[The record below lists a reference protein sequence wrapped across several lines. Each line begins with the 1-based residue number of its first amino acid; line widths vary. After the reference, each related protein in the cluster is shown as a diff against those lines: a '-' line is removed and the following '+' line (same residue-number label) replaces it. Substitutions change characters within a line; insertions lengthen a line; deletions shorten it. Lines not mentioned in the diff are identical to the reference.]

1 MQRAPIS
8 ADKVVVWLCDLPS
21 ASFFRLRCLCK
32 VRRHRNRR
40 FDVSGTNHAAGQ
52 EESSGTHENNA
63 IASHCLA
70 PFAFLAT
77 SCTAAPFASESDGF
91 TITVSRPDS
100 PEITSTV
107 LPYRG
112 CVIFADLAHHYA
124 EHELV
129 EPTESI
135 HPK

>member
-21 ASFFRLRCLCK
+21 VSFFRLRCLCK

-52 EESSGTHENNA
+52 EESNGTQENNA

-70 PFAFLAT
+70 PLAFLAT
-77 SCTAAPFASESDGF
+77 SCTPPPFASQSAGF
-91 TITVSRPDS
+91 PTPPS
-100 PEITSTV
+100 P
-107 LPYRG
+107 P
-112 CVIFADLAHHYA
+112 H
-124 EHELV
+124 
-129 EPTESI
+129 
-135 HPK
+135 